1 MKKIAF
7 VYPGQG
13 VQAIGMGKDFFDQF
27 EEAREQIKLASKES
41 GIDLEKILFEE
52 NDLINQTEYTQ
63 LSIVATCAAMTKV
76 VEKYGIKAS
85 YSAGLS
91 LGEYAALIANKALAP
106 EDAYKLIYQRGKFM
120 QNSCP
125 GVEGGMSAI
134 IGLGREDVQEVCD
147 GIEGACVAN
156 LNCPGQ
162 IVISGEKSA
171 VTKAGEV
178 LKEEKGAKRVV
189 PLNVSGAFHST
200 LMCEAAEKLEKV
212 MEDVTIHDMEFPY
225 VANVNAKITSDKNE
239 VKDNLI
245 KQVYSPVRWED
256 SARAMIAD
264 GVDLFIEIGPGK
276 TIAGFMKK
284 IDPEATVINI
294 ATVED
299 LEKLK
304 EIG

>member
-1 MKKIAF
+1 MSKIAF

-13 VQAIGMGKDFFDQF
+13 VQAVGMGKDFFDNF

-63 LSIVATCAAMTKV
+63 LAIVATCAAMTKV
-76 VEKYGIKAS
+76 VEKQGIKAS
-85 YSAGLS
+85 VSAGLS
-91 LGEYAALIANKALAP
+91 LGEYAALIANKALKP

-120 QNSCP
+120 QESSP
-125 GVEGGMSAI
+125 DVEGGMSAI

-147 GIEGACVAN
+147 KIDGACVAN

-162 IVISGEKSA
+162 IVISGEKEA
-171 VTKAGEV
+171 VTKAGEI

-200 LMCEAAEKLEKV
+200 LMCEAADRLEKV
-212 MEDVTIHDMEFPY
+212 MEDIKVNEMAFPY
-225 VANVNAKITSDKNE
+225 VANVNAEITDDKNE
-239 VKDNLI
+239 VKENLI

-256 SARAMIAD
+256 SVRKMIAD
-264 GVDLFIEIGPGK
+264 GVDVFIEIGPGK

-284 IDPEATVINI
+284 IDPEAKVINI
-294 ATVED
+294 STVED

-304 EIG
+304 EIA